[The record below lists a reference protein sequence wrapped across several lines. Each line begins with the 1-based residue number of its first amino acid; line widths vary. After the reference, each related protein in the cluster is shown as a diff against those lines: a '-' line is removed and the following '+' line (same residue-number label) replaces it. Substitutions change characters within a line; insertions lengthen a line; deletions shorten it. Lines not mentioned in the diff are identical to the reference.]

1 MGKRIVKM
9 IFVIYFSVF
18 YRVQII
24 GKENIPKE
32 GAAILCSNH
41 VSELDM
47 FFIGYRIKR
56 LIRYMAKEEL
66 FKNPLS
72 RVVIK
77 NLGAFPV
84 KRGKGDVG
92 AIKTSLKLLSEGH
105 IVGIFPEG
113 TRKKIADKTNK
124 KVKVKAGVALLAQK
138 SQAPILP
145 VLISG
150 NYKVF
155 SKVKII
161 FGKPVILDLDKN
173 KKYTSNELLSESEK
187 IMKKIYSLLEE

>member
-150 NYKVF
+150 NYKLF

-161 FGKPVILDLDKN
+161 FGKPFILDLDKN